1 MERGGGELDDTVNL
15 WIKDEKECLAL
26 LSRNIKR
33 FRSRL
38 GLSQIE
44 LAFALNISTPFLSN
58 IETGKAWVSSKT
70 LTLLAKALKVEVY
83 QLFKPDAESEDSA
96 RQTVSR
102 YLDDVDEAVI
112 RAVEAAVRPAVE
124 NVTRQ
129 MRKFYGD

>member
-1 MERGGGELDDTVNL
+1 MD
-15 WIKDEKECLAL
+15 KDEKEEKECRAL
-26 LSRNIKR
+26 LSRYFKR

-70 LTLLAKALKVEVY
+70 LALLAKALKVEVY
-83 QLFKPDAESEDSA
+83 QLFKPDAESGDDVHRA
-96 RQTVSR
+96 VAR
-102 YLDDVDEAVI
+102 YLDDMDEAVI

-129 MRKFYGD
+129 MREFYEKG